1 MPKTYLNPDNLFQS
15 TQYGFSQIVKSR
27 GGTTVYLSGQVAWD
41 AQQQIGA
48 PNDLGIQTR
57 RTLENVERAVVAA
70 GGQREDIVS
79 MRIYIVAEA
88 MRSNTPVREALLEF
102 FPPDRLPTTTWIGVT
117 SLANPDFLIEIEA
130 IAVIEDSQEGL

>member
-27 GGTTVYLSGQVAWD
+27 GGTTVYMSGQVAWD

-48 PNDLGIQTR
+48 PNDLGVQTR

-70 GGQREDIVS
+70 GGRREDIVS

-88 MRSNTPVREALLEF
+88 MRPTTPVREALLEF

-130 IAVIEDSQEGL
+130 VAVIEDGNT